1 MLDKFVKKFYLF
13 FIIMICIRSNAY
25 AYIDPGTGSFI
36 IQSILAIGGA
46 IVFYLGYP
54 IRLLKNI
61 YIKIFKKK
69 LKSSESTVNKL
80 KK

>member
-1 MLDKFVKKFYLF
+1 MLDKLLNIFYLF
-13 FIIMICIRSNAY
+13 FIIMLCITSNAY
-25 AYIDPGTGSFI
+25 SYIDPGTGSFI

-54 IRLLKNI
+54 IRILKNI
-61 YIKIFKKK
+61 YNKIFKKE
-69 LKSSESTVNKL
+69 LTSSKSEEDQI